1 MADRA
6 LGEMQLV
13 RRLGETQ
20 MPRGNREDPK
30 CVKRR
35 QTRHVA
41 PPASTGGCRKD
52 SSLVA
57 SAFSL
62 GVTRHNVGR
71 MPDIPC
77 CVASK
82 SMELKHL
89 FAFIRTILRCTPLT
103 TMSSSLSEHSKWLRE
118 ASLLD
123 SPPSR
128 RPRLSLFDEASTFQI
143 APPVFSGSCA

>member
-71 MPDIPC
+71 MHYIPC
-77 CVASK
+77 CVASE
-82 SMELKHL
+82 SCELKH
-89 FAFIRTILRCTPLT
+89 FFEFIST
-103 TMSSSLSEHSKWLRE
+103 T
-118 ASLLD
+118 
-123 SPPSR
+123 
-128 RPRLSLFDEASTFQI
+128 
-143 APPVFSGSCA
+143 FSC